1 MRFLKFF
8 FLTGLFFFSSIPS
21 LYSQEIIK
29 IPFPLSPPWRHVTD
43 GKIDGVDGLLI
54 AALAS
59 KLNAKVEF
67 EVLPFKRAL
76 KEIEMGRLDMMSGLL
91 YRLSREEFLH
101 YIKPEYKKRSNKAFY
116 VLKGKGHTIKEY
128 EDLAPMRIGLRMGV
142 KYFPRFDEDK
152 QLQKYA
158 VRENHLNIDKLQ
170 KSRIDTFIISR
181 AVGEYLIKEA
191 GLTDR
196 IEMAEFGYS
205 KENPVFI
212 GISQKSPWA
221 KRHEEISAIFAEMAS
236 SGEIDRLIE
245 GYFTRNGMPV
255 PPYK

>member
-1 MRFLKFF
+1 MRILKFF
-8 FLTGLFFFSSIPS
+8 FLTVLLFYTSIPS

-29 IPFPLSPPWRHVTD
+29 IAFPLSPPWRHVTD
-43 GKIDGVDGLLI
+43 GKIDGVDGLLM
-54 AALAS
+54 AALAQ

-67 EVLPFKRAL
+67 EVLPFKRSV
-76 KEIEMGRLDMMSGLL
+76 KEIEMGRFDMMSGLL
-91 YRLSREEFLH
+91 YRPAREEFLH
-101 YIKPEYKKRSNKAFY
+101 YVKPEYKKRSNKAFF

-128 EDLAPMRIGLRMGV
+128 EDLLPMKIGLRMGV

-158 VRENHLNIDKLQ
+158 VRENDLNIVKLL
-170 KSRIDTFIISR
+170 KGRIDTFIISR
-181 AVGEYLIKEA
+181 AVGEYLIKDA
-191 GLTDR
+191 GHTDR
-196 IEMAEFGYS
+196 IETAEFGYS
-205 KENPVFI
+205 KENPVYI
-212 GISQKSPWA
+212 GISRKSPWA
-221 KRHEEISAIFAEMAS
+221 KRHEEISAIFSEMAS

>member
-1 MRFLKFF
+1 MKILKVFV
-8 FLTGLFFFSSIPS
+8 LAVLLLCSGVTPLF
-21 LYSQEIIK
+21 SQEVIK
-29 IPFPLSPPWRHVTD
+29 IAFPLSPPWRHVTD
-43 GKIDGVDGLLI
+43 GKIDGVDGLLM
-54 AALAS
+54 AALAQ

-67 EVLPFKRAL
+67 EVLPFKRSL

-91 YRLSREEFLH
+91 YRPAREEFL
-101 YIKPEYKKRSNKAFY
+101 YYVKPEYKKRSNKAFF
-116 VLKGKGHTIKEY
+116 VIKGKGHTIKKY
-128 EDLAPMRIGLRMGV
+128 EDLLSLRIGLRMGV
-142 KYFPRFDEDK
+142 KYFLRFDEDK

-158 VRENHLNIDKLQ
+158 VRENDLNIDKLL
-170 KSRIDTFIISR
+170 KGRIDTFIISR
-181 AVGEYLIKEA
+181 AVGEYLIKEGGLA
-191 GLTDR
+191 GR

-221 KRHEEISAIFAEMAS
+221 KRHEEISAILAEMAS